1 MPARLKLWKTSLPIF
16 PPSRSDVE
24 GANCERP
31 GRDKT
36 GGSIQRIAF
45 VVILAIVAAGALVI
59 WYSGGRTMTS
69 TGENRTTT
77 SRDGTTIAF
86 TKKGSG
92 PPLIIVD
99 GAFCYRENGPATELA
114 KVLAQHFTVFTY
126 DRRGR
131 GESGDTE
138 PYAVEREIDDLRALA
153 REAGPS
159 LYAVGISSGGALILQ
174 AVASG
179 VSVKKIALYEPPYV
193 ADGNDRRSFEDVK
206 NRLQSLVSA
215 GDRGGAVRFFMTNV
229 YGAPRPFVFAMP
241 FLMPNAWRR
250 NKLVVHTVPYD
261 LTILEDR
268 SVLNERSS
276 SIAVPALVIGGDKSP
291 KALRDAVTAV
301 ANALPNGHSRY
312 LSGQDHNISSGALAP
327 VLFEYFGMS

>member
-1 MPARLKLWKTSLPIF
+1 M
-16 PPSRSDVE
+16 
-24 GANCERP
+24 
-31 GRDKT
+31 
-36 GGSIQRIAF
+36 QRITF
-45 VVILAIVAAGALVI
+45 VVILAIVAFGVLVNR
-59 WYSGGRTMTS
+59 YSGGRTLKS

-86 TKKGSG
+86 TKRGSG

-114 KVLAQHFTVFTY
+114 SLLAQHFTVLTY

-131 GESGDTE
+131 GGSGDTA
-138 PYAVEREIDDLRALA
+138 PYTAEREIDDLRALA
-153 REAGPS
+153 REAGTAPFV
-159 LYAVGISSGGALILQ
+159 VGISSGGALILQ

-179 VSVKKIALYEPPYV
+179 VSVRKIALYEPPYG
-193 ADGNDRRSFEDVK
+193 ADGNGRRSFQDAK

-215 GDRGGAVRFFMTNV
+215 GDRGGAVRFFMTDV
-229 YGAPRPFVFAMP
+229 YGAPRAFVFAMP
-241 FLMPNAWRR
+241 FLMPNAWKR

-276 SIAVPALVIGGDKSP
+276 SISVPTLVIGGEKSP
-291 KALRDAVTAV
+291 KELHDAVTAV

-312 LSGQDHNISSGALAP
+312 LSGEDHNISSGTLAP
-327 VLFEYFGMS
+327 VLFEYFGTS